1 MSLEQYLVE
10 LKKISLFIQK
20 ELSKYHNNT
29 EELYNQGPGIGYTYT
44 EDRKK
49 TGKHYDYI
57 CFDSSFSNIETE
69 VGGFQLCTSSG
80 YKTTDKEYYTKINN
94 IIQTLGLVRKE
105 REIYNYNS
113 SSKLYETYYEMKF
126 ISLNIHTYEEIKQM
140 WEQVK

>member
-10 LKKISLFIQK
+10 LKKISLFIQI

-29 EELYNQGPGIGYTYT
+29 EKLYIQGPGIGYTYT
-44 EDRKK
+44 KDRKK
-49 TGKHYDYI
+49 TGKNYDYI
-57 CFDSSFSNIETE
+57 CIDSSFSNIETE

-80 YKTTDKEYYTKINN
+80 YKTRDKEYYNKISN

-113 SSKLYETYYEMKF
+113 SSKLYESYYEMKF
-126 ISLNIHTYEEIKQM
+126 ISLNIHTYKEIKQM